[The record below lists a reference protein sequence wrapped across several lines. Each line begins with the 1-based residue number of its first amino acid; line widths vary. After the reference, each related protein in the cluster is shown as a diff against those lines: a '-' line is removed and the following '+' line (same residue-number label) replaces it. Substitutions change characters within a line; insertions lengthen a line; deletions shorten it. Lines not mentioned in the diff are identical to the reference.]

1 MDVYIVIQTRSFPF
15 TGEHAGLL
23 RRRPL
28 HVTIR
33 LRLDLIDDFTGHL
46 AWIVASAG
54 YKVAETF
61 EKNFPAV
68 RDGFLT
74 ALLRL
79 LLIFL

>member
-1 MDVYIVIQTRSFPF
+1 MIQTRPFPF
-15 TGEHAGLL
+15 TGEQAGLL

-28 HVTIR
+28 LVAIR
-33 LRLDLIDDFTGHL
+33 LRLDLIDNFPGHL
-46 AWIVASAG
+46 AWIVAPAR

-61 EKNFPAV
+61 EKDFPAV

-79 LLIFL
+79 LLIFF